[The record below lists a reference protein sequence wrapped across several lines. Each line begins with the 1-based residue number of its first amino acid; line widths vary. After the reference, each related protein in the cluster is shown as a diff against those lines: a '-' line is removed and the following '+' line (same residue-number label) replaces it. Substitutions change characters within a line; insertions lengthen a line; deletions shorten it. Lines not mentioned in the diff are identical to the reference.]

1 MPVAPFPHAGEIA
14 ALATASCWVVA
25 VMAFESAARRIG
37 SLSLNLIRLL
47 IALLL
52 LTAFSTL
59 TRGVPLPFDA
69 SPHAWFWLGL
79 SGLVGFTLGDLC
91 LFRAFVLL
99 GGRLASLVM
108 ALVPLFTTL
117 FGWLV
122 LGELLTPT
130 DLGGMLLVISGV
142 AFVVLERTADAN
154 GARRHASAR
163 GVALALGGAL
173 GQALGLV
180 LSKHG
185 MRDYDAFA
193 ATQIRVISGAAGF
206 SVLFVFIGWWP
217 RVRAALRNGPG
228 LGLATLGAC
237 FGPFLGV
244 GLSLVAVKYTQA
256 GVAATLMALL
266 PVLIIPPSVFI
277 RRERVTLRAVVGAVA
292 AVGGATLL
300 FV

>member
-1 MPVAPFPHAGEIA
+1 MPIAPFPHAGEIA

-25 VMAFESAARRIG
+25 VMAFESAGRRIG

-52 LTAFSTL
+52 LTVFSAV
-59 TRGVPLPFDA
+59 TRGVPLPLDA
-69 SPHAWFWLGL
+69 SPHAWAWLGL

-91 LFRAFVLL
+91 LFRAFVVL
-99 GGRLASLVM
+99 GGRLSSLVM

-122 LGELLTPT
+122 LGEMLTPT
-130 DLGGMLLVISGV
+130 DLSGMLLVVCGV
-142 AFVVLERTADAN
+142 AFVVLERTMDAN
-154 GARRHASAR
+154 GARRHVSVR
-163 GVALALGGAL
+163 GVLLALGGAL

-185 MRDYDAFA
+185 MEDYDAFA

-206 SVLFVFIGWWP
+206 AVLFVFIGWWP
-217 RVRAALRNGPG
+217 RALAALRNRSG
-228 LGLATLGAC
+228 LGFAALGAC

-244 GLSLVAVKYTQA
+244 GLSLVAVKYTQT

-266 PVLIIPPSVFI
+266 PVLIIPPSIFI
-277 RRERVTLRAVVGAVA
+277 RRERITPRAVAGAVVAVFGA
-292 AVGGATLL
+292 ALL

>member
-1 MPVAPFPHAGEIA
+1 VPVAPFPHAGEIA

-25 VMAFESAARRIG
+25 VMAFESAGRRLG
-37 SLSLNLIRLL
+37 SLALNLIRLL
-47 IALLL
+47 VALVL

-59 TRGVPLPFDA
+59 TRGVPLPLDA
-69 SPHAWFWLGL
+69 SLHAWAWLGL

-91 LFRAFVLL
+91 LFRAFVVL
-99 GGRLASLVM
+99 GGRLSSLVM

-122 LGELLTPT
+122 LGERLTPT
-130 DLGGMLLVISGV
+130 DLGGMGLVVGGV
-142 AFVVLERTADAN
+142 TFVVLERTVDAN
-154 GARRHASAR
+154 GERRHVSAR
-163 GVALALGGAL
+163 GVLLALGGAL

-185 MRDYDAFA
+185 MGNYDAFA

-206 SVLFVFIGWWP
+206 AVLFLFIGWWP
-217 RVRAALRNGPG
+217 RTLAALRNGPG
-228 LGLATLGAC
+228 LGFATLGAF

-244 GLSLVAVKYTQA
+244 GLSLVAVKYTLA

-266 PVLIIPPSVFI
+266 PVLIIPPSILI
-277 RRERVTLRAVVGAVA
+277 RKERVTPRAVAGAVV
-292 AVGGATLL
+292 AVGGAALL